1 MKARHAVCFPYGKSL
16 DPHSRHMGSYF
27 QVPLTDE
34 KLGERLLSM
43 LKFFPMLFDKIQ
55 YHL

>member
-1 MKARHAVCFPYGKSL
+1 MKTHQAMCFPYGKSL
-16 DPHSRHMGSYF
+16 DPHSRHMGCYF
-27 QVPLTDE
+27 QVPSTDE
-34 KLGERLLSM
+34 KLDERFLSM